1 MDDQAGEYGRPY
13 LVQLKLE
20 AGDDAEVAA
29 ATAQTPKQLGVLGLT
44 RADAFTSRVDDV
56 GGDEIVAR

>member
-29 ATAQTPKQLGVLGLT
+29 ASAKTPKQLGVLVLT

-56 GGDEIVAR
+56 GGDEIVTR